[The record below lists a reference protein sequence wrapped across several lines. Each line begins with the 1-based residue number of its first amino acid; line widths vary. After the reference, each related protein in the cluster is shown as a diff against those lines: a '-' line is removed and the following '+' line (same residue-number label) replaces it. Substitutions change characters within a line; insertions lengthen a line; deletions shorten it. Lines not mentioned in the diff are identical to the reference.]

1 MSTPPDDRFTK
12 QELVDVEERERLE
25 NKKSYVKRQAD
36 KCGRLADYSLDK
48 EKQQKYR
55 EREGIWRKQA
65 KELTQEIKEIDDRRG
80 FQFLKGFHTY
90 DDPVRD
96 YLGSAFE
103 SHPKETQIIL
113 DKLKE
118 IGVEVNIVD
127 REKMVYGPSGTVGK
141 PGNITICRNASYS
154 ALLHEYTH
162 AMEDYSIGFT
172 AMTYFLDPVK
182 YIDFE
187 RRAYQAEIDFCRSQN
202 LPEECIM
209 RLEMLRDKEIEYI
222 KERWGLK

>member
-12 QELVDVEERERLE
+12 QELADVEERERLE
-25 NKKSYVKRQAD
+25 NKKSYVKRQAE

-55 EREGIWRKQA
+55 EREDIWRKQA
-65 KELTQEIKEIDDRRG
+65 KELTLEIKEIDDRRG
-80 FQFLKGFHTY
+80 FQFLKGFHTF
-90 DDPVRD
+90 DDPVRE

-103 SHPKETQIIL
+103 SHPKETQILL

-127 REKMVYGPSGTVGK
+127 REKMVYGPSGTRGK

-172 AMTYFLDPVK
+172 AMTYFLNPEK
-182 YIDFE
+182 YMDFE

-209 RLEMLRDKEIEYI
+209 RLEMLRDKEIEHI

>member
-1 MSTPPDDRFTK
+1 MSTPPDDKFTK
-12 QELVDVEERERLE
+12 QELADVEERERLE
-25 NKKSYVKRQAD
+25 NKKSYVKRQAE

-48 EKQQKYR
+48 EKQQKYC
-55 EREGIWRKQA
+55 ERESDWKRQIPGLNQA
-65 KELTQEIKEIDDRRG
+65 IKEIDDRRG
-80 FQFLKGFHTY
+80 FQFLKGFHTF

-103 SHPKETQIIL
+103 SHPKETQILL

-127 REKMVYGPSGTVGK
+127 RETMAYGPSGTSGN
-141 PGNITICRNASYS
+141 PGSITICRNASYS

-162 AMEDYSIGFT
+162 AMDDYNIGWK
-172 AMTYFLDPVK
+172 AMRSCLFDLE
-182 YIDFE
+182 IQINFE

-209 RLEMLRDKEIEYI
+209 KLEMLRDREIERI
-222 KERWGLK
+222 RKMGR